1 VVYGTCQHE
10 MAASSKG
17 SCVCSQV
24 IKAKESNT

>member
-1 VVYGTCQHE
+1 